1 MTASKGFQFRAY
13 LLIQCFIDTH
23 GGAVAVVAAYLYGR
37 NWCRADIDYHYWIA
51 SMMLKAPCASSDLV
65 HRNLFI
71 KKFSHSSHLPSW
83 DAGNSNERESRE
95 WRTDTWDETNEGTE
109 EANAYQLTLCGF
121 NFIFLLLLVDAW
133 HVQRLWRHDEAIKN
147 DSKCVNDDGS
157 VIDGTKLKID
167 GNFVFTIL
175 STPNSETSVWIV

>member
-1 MTASKGFQFRAY
+1 MTASKGFQFRAH

-23 GGAVAVVAAYLYGR
+23 GGTVAAVAACLYWR

-51 SMMLKAPCASSDLV
+51 SMMLKAPCAWSELV
-65 HRNLFI
+65 HRNLFMNKI
-71 KKFSHSSHLPSW
+71 SHSFHLPSW
-83 DAGNSNERESRE
+83 DAANANERESRE

-121 NFIFLLLLVDAW
+121 NFIFLLLSVDAR
-133 HVQRLWRHDEAIKN
+133 HVQHTVATWRSDKKWFEMCQWWRFCHRRHK
-147 DSKCVNDDGS
+147 
-157 VIDGTKLKID
+157 TKID